1 MSLIYALLSV
11 IRQFMSVFLA
21 VEETIVRFFTVFHRW
36 ELPYI
41 RALVFEK
48 VRGKVKVQ
56 LIPNQSQD
64 HELLSGLNSYS
75 YRFVIELSGNPRK
88 SSYLNMNERE
98 GTQMQPMHVA
108 MYLLLNVKICLPLF
122 VKNSTPTNPP
132 AKKITNIPT
141 YGNHVVSYCHVY
153 ITYMYVMFPTG
164 HFHLIFTIIELSFS
178 GLLDAFKHL
187 SVKNEQRKF
196 QSKENKSILEM

>member
-1 MSLIYALLSV
+1 M
-11 IRQFMSVFLA
+11 
-21 VEETIVRFFTVFHRW
+21 
-36 ELPYI
+36 
-41 RALVFEK
+41 
-48 VRGKVKVQ
+48 RGKVKVQ

-122 VKNSTPTNPP
+122 VKNSPPTNPP

-141 YGNHVVSYCHVY
+141 YGNHVASYCHVY
-153 ITYMYVMFPTG
+153 ITYMYVMLPTG

-196 QSKENKSILEM
+196 QSKENKSILEMQCMSLNFSSIPDVSSGVPRGPYSGCCPSWGWRLMVDVCPCA